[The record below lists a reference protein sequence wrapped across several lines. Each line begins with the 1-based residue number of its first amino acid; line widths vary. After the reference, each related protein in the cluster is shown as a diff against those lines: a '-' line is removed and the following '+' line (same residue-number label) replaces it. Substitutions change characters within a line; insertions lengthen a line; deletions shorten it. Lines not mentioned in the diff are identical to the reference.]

1 MNDEDLV
8 AHLLTFLT
16 PKYHNIRRFIWDR
29 PIENQTIDYIRNTLL
44 EHEAQTSLDA
54 PIVEKTALKVS
65 TKKDPHYQVSKKH
78 QDSKR
83 PDTNR
88 RDTCDLTC
96 FYCLKK
102 DHIEPDCRL
111 K

>member
-44 EHEAQTSLDA
+44 GHEAQVSLDA
-54 PIVEKTALKVS
+54 PVVETTAL
-65 TKKDPHYQVSKKH
+65 QVSGKKGPH
-78 QDSKR
+78 RRVYKKQQDTRQSNHR
-83 PDTNR
+83 T
-88 RDTCDLTC
+88 
-96 FYCLKK
+96 
-102 DHIEPDCRL
+102 HIKLIDGTPVIL
-111 K
+111 HAFIA